1 MAVSPKTTTV
11 STKLLAVAERAK
23 QWPHTPLRNVA
34 HVIDPEL
41 LRASFDRLD
50 GKAGRGIDGLSKA
63 DYAQDLDRKIADL
76 HARLRPDKDGTSR
89 YRHQPILRAHIP
101 KEPGKTRPIGI
112 SSVEDKVVQRAV
124 SDVLT
129 ALYEPE
135 FMPCSYGFRP
145 GRSAHGAI
153 RDLQQELFTG
163 RYTWVLEADIQSFFD
178 TVDRER
184 LMEMLRQRVSDESF
198 LRLVGKCLRAGVL
211 DGEEYSEPE
220 VGTAQGSILS
230 PLLGNVYLHHV
241 LDVWFEVDV
250 KPRLSGA
257 AHLVRYAD
265 DFVILFAEESD
276 ARRVLEVLP
285 KRMGKFGLQLHP
297 DKTRLVPMARPPRK
311 QDGGKGPGTF
321 DFLGFTIGWR
331 RSLKGQWMIMV
342 QTRKARLSRAV
353 KAIGDMCRRHRHEP
367 LKTQHAAL
375 CKRLRGHYAYF
386 GVSGNTKAI
395 RRVHEYVRR
404 LWFKWLRRRSERAH
418 LNWTGYAR
426 ILTALPLP
434 VPRVRVDIWGHSA
447 RPSSGRAGWWKS
459 PCPDLAGASSR

>member
-50 GKAGRGIDGLSKA
+50 GQAARGIDGLSKA
-63 DYAQDLDRKIADL
+63 DYGQEIDRKIADL

-89 YRHQPILRAHIP
+89 YRHQPILRVHIP
-101 KEPGKTRPIGI
+101 KAPGKTRPIGI

-129 ALYEPE
+129 TLYEPV
-135 FMPCSYGFRP
+135 FLPCSYGFRP
-145 GRSAHGAI
+145 GRGAHDAI
-153 RDLQQELFTG
+153 RDLQQELHTG
-163 RYTWVLEADIQSFFD
+163 RYAWVLEADIQSFFD

-184 LMEMLRQRVSDESF
+184 LVEMLRQRVNEESF

-211 DGEEYSEPE
+211 DGAEYSEPD

-241 LDVWFEVDV
+241 LDVWFEADV

-265 DFVILFAEESD
+265 DFVILFADESD
-276 ARRVLEVLP
+276 AQRVFEVLP

-297 DKTRLVPMARPPRK
+297 DKTRLVPMARPPRR

-321 DFLGFTIGWR
+321 DFLGFTIGWC
-331 RSLKGQWMIMV
+331 RSLQGHWRVMV
-342 QTRKARLSRAV
+342 HTRTARLSRAV
-353 KAIGDMCRRHRHEP
+353 TAIGELCRRQRHAP

-375 CKRLRGHYAYF
+375 CQRLRGHYAYF
-386 GVSGNTKAI
+386 GVSGNNRALG
-395 RRVHEYVRR
+395 VVREHVTQ
-404 LWFKWLRRRSERAH
+404 LWLKWLNRRSERKH
-418 LNWTGYAR
+418 LNWQGYKR
-426 ILTALPLP
+426 ILAAFPIP
-434 VPRVRVDIWGHSA
+434 KPRVSVDLWGGSA
-447 RPSSGRAGWWKS
+447 RPSSGGAGWWKS
-459 PCPDLAGASSR
+459 PSPDLAGAPVR